1 MKRSKLRDDF
11 LKDRN
16 NASQTAYKNECNL
29 CVTLLRKDKK
39 QYFPNLKPK
48 LITDNKD
55 FGSKLNHSSLTK

>member
-1 MKRSKLRDDF
+1 MKRSKLRNDF

-16 NASQTAYKNECNL
+16 NASQTAYKKQCNL
-29 CVTLLRKDKK
+29 CVTLLQKAKK

-48 LITDNKD
+48 LIPDKN